1 MGAAMSGAGLTL
13 VCLPAAA
20 AAALIV
26 DVLWQL
32 QLLLHFVAIVI
43 AACQH

>member
-13 VCLPAAA
+13 VCLPAA